1 MSIRLDERVVKTTLA
16 PIKGAV
22 SIWDDEI
29 TGFGLRVFAPTRRN
43 PTGARSFFINRSIC
57 NVCWKPLDCASDS
70 EAGMDSEAFAAWR
83 AGVGF
88 LTATQRGLA
97 FFDLALAEADDPIE
111 RPDAEIGETA
121 QPGEVARARAVVAPT
136 AVGPIVEEKREPEL
150 LSKVGRDRI
159 ADFGCPHCGDFAI
172 GAWGR
177 ANGMPR
183 YRCKAC
189 RKTFTPLTGTP
200 LSGLHYKDRWID
212 QVRALISGESVAKAA
227 ERCAIDHTTA
237 FRWRHRF
244 LSALNQDKPKSLSG
258 IVEADETFILESFK
272 GQHKGLPR
280 PSRKRGGKAVK
291 RGLSEEQIPVIVA
304 RDRTG
309 ATLDAVLPRLDA
321 VSLTAALGGVM
332 APSTDFCCDGG
343 SAITAFARRAKLNIH
358 VLPAPGNPQP
368 EAPQYHINNVNA
380 YHGRLKQWLRRFHGV
395 ATKNLSTYLS
405 WRRTMEALGATATA
419 EAWIRGAAGIG
430 PYQHVSQI

>member
-1 MSIRLDERVVKTTLA
+1 
-16 PIKGAV
+16 
-22 SIWDDEI
+22 
-29 TGFGLRVFAPTRRN
+29 
-43 PTGARSFFINRSIC
+43 
-57 NVCWKPLDCASDS
+57 
-70 EAGMDSEAFAAWR
+70 MDNAAFATWR
-83 AGVGF
+83 AEIGL
-88 LTATQRGLA
+88 LTVAQRGLA

-111 RPDAEIGETA
+111 HPDDEIGETA
-121 QPGEVARARAVVAPT
+121 PPDEIARAPAVIAPT
-136 AVGPIVEEKREPEL
+136 AVGLLVEEKPEPEL

-159 ADFGCPHCGDFAI
+159 AGFGCPHCGDFAI

-212 QVRALISGESVAKAA
+212 QTRALISGESIAKAA

-258 IVEADETFILESFK
+258 IVEADETFILQSFK

-280 PSRKRGGKAVK
+280 TSRKRGGKAVK

-368 EAPQYHINNVNA
+368 EAPEYHINNVNA
-380 YHGRLKQWLRRFHGV
+380 YHGRLKEWLRRFHGV
-395 ATKNLSTYLS
+395 ATKNLATYLS
-405 WRRTMEALGATATA
+405 WRRTMEALGAAVTA
-419 EAWIRGAAGIG
+419 EAWIMGAAGIG
-430 PYQHVSQI
+430 PYQHTSLI

>member
-1 MSIRLDERVVKTTLA
+1 
-16 PIKGAV
+16 
-22 SIWDDEI
+22 
-29 TGFGLRVFAPTRRN
+29 
-43 PTGARSFFINRSIC
+43 
-57 NVCWKPLDCASDS
+57 
-70 EAGMDSEAFAAWR
+70 MDSGAFATWR
-83 AGVGF
+83 AEIGF
-88 LTATQRGLA
+88 LTTAQRRLA

-111 RPDAEIGETA
+111 RRDDEIGETA
-121 QPGEVARARAVVAPT
+121 QPDEKAGAAVAR
-136 AVGPIVEEKREPEL
+136 IVEEKPEPEL

-159 ADFGCPHCGDFAI
+159 AGLGCPHCGDFSI

-212 QVRALISGESVAKAA
+212 QARALICGESIAKAA

-280 PSRKRGGKAVK
+280 PSRKRGGKGQQTRPVGGTNPRHRRARPNRRHTR
-291 RGLSEEQIPVIVA
+291 RGLAAA
-304 RDRTG
+304 RRSQSDSGARRGHGPFDGLLLRWRIGHHSVRAARQTQYPRSARAGQSATG
-309 ATLDAVLPRLDA
+309 GAGISHQQRERLPWPTEGMAPALPRRRHQEPFDLPELA
-321 VSLTAALGGVM
+321 KN
-332 APSTDFCCDGG
+332 DGG
-343 SAITAFARRAKLNIH
+343 SR
-358 VLPAPGNPQP
+358 
-368 EAPQYHINNVNA
+368 
-380 YHGRLKQWLRRFHGV
+380 GRHD
-395 ATKNLSTYLS
+395 A
-405 WRRTMEALGATATA
+405 
-419 EAWIRGAAGIG
+419 
-430 PYQHVSQI
+430 

>member
-1 MSIRLDERVVKTTLA
+1 
-16 PIKGAV
+16 
-22 SIWDDEI
+22 
-29 TGFGLRVFAPTRRN
+29 
-43 PTGARSFFINRSIC
+43 
-57 NVCWKPLDCASDS
+57 
-70 EAGMDSEAFAAWR
+70 MDSEAFAAWR

-121 QPGEVARARAVVAPT
+121 QPGEVARAPAVVAPT

-258 IVEADETFILESFK
+258 IVEADETFILESFQ
-272 GQHKGLPR
+272 G
-280 PSRKRGGKAVK
+280 
-291 RGLSEEQIPVIVA
+291 
-304 RDRTG
+304 
-309 ATLDAVLPRLDA
+309 
-321 VSLTAALGGVM
+321 
-332 APSTDFCCDGG
+332 
-343 SAITAFARRAKLNIH
+343 
-358 VLPAPGNPQP
+358 PA
-368 EAPQYHINNVNA
+368 
-380 YHGRLKQWLRRFHGV
+380 
-395 ATKNLSTYLS
+395 
-405 WRRTMEALGATATA
+405 
-419 EAWIRGAAGIG
+419 
-430 PYQHVSQI
+430 